1 MTVRIV
7 TDSTADLPQAITS
20 DLNIEVVPLKIHW
33 EDTTYLDGV
42 DLHPEEFFEKL
53 PSAVSLP
60 TTSQPTP
67 GEFESVYRRLSEA
80 EGIVSIHLSGKLSGT
95 IQSAE
100 LAQREVRDGPD
111 IVIVDSLAASL
122 GLGLVAIAAAEAA
135 RDGASLS
142 EVAALARSLVSRV
155 HIVFLVDT
163 LKYLEKGGRIGKAQ
177 AFLGTLLSVKPIL
190 TVRDGEVH
198 PLERVRTMGRA
209 MDRFTDLL
217 ASFPNPER
225 QAVMHTT
232 SPTEAEA
239 LARRLKPRSPDRDVL
254 VSRIGPVLGTYLGP
268 GAIGAVVIEAP

>member
-7 TDSTADLPQAITS
+7 TDSTADLPPSVSS

-33 EDTTYLDGV
+33 ENTTYLDGV

-53 PSAVSLP
+53 ASAVSLP

-67 GEFESVYRRLSEA
+67 GEFESVYRGLSEA
-80 EGIVSIHLSGKLSGT
+80 EGIVSIHVSGKLSGT

-100 LAQREVRDGPD
+100 LAQREVRNGPD
-111 IVIVDSLAASL
+111 IVIVDSLTASL

-142 EVAALARSLVSRV
+142 EVAALARSLVPRL
-155 HIVFLVDT
+155 HLVFLVDT

-198 PLERVRTMGRA
+198 PLERVRTMRRA
-209 MDRFTDLL
+209 MERFNDLL

-225 QAVMHTT
+225 QAVMHAT
-232 SPTEAEA
+232 SPTEAEE
-239 LARRLKPRSPDRDVL
+239 LARRLKPRSPNRDVL
-254 VSRIGPVLGTYLGP
+254 ISRIGPVVGTYLGP
-268 GAIGAVVIEAP
+268 GAIGATVIEAP